1 MILNLT
7 DQNKL
12 GFLAIAE
19 EPAVMFLCEFLWDQ
33 FQSISTG
40 TVERKAVFPEIS
52 KIMAHRYRFILRS
65 FFVSGILA
73 EAVPAGK
80 VVQMI
85 GKLFFSWDVFLDL
98 NLNKHHKVGIEG
110 NSTVTCIVQC

>member
-19 EPAVMFLCEFLWDQ
+19 EPAVMFLCEFVWDQ
-33 FQSISTG
+33 FQMISTG

-52 KIMAHRYRFILRS
+52 KIIAHSIG
-65 FFVSGILA
+65 FFL
-73 EAVPAGK
+73 E
-80 VVQMI
+80 
-85 GKLFFSWDVFLDL
+85 VF
-98 NLNKHHKVGIEG
+98 
-110 NSTVTCIVQC
+110 

>member
-73 EAVPAGK
+73 EARPRGESGPDDWEA
-80 VVQMI
+80 I
-85 GKLFFSWDVFLDL
+85 FFL
-98 NLNKHHKVGIEG
+98 G
-110 NSTVTCIVQC
+110 CIFRSELE